1 MMKCHFNR
9 VLDKKNYIYKYIYV
23 YIYIYI
29 YIYKH
34 IYICIVGYK
43 QLQFG
48 VYVTPRLMLAQS
60 LGIADLS
67 FFFHVT

>member
-1 MMKCHFNR
+1 M
-9 VLDKKNYIYKYIYV
+9 

-67 FFFHVT
+67 FFFMLPKKQEKKIQNI